1 MTTMNRPAPQPEPV
15 RQEPSPWAEP
25 PLAKLAIVI
34 DDFGLDKEI
43 AKKFLDLPLSITF
56 SVLPHQ
62 PHSKEIAQLVHSRRR
77 QVMLHLP
84 MEPQGYPK
92 TKPGAGSLLL
102 TMSSSRI
109 KETISASLESHPHVA
124 GVNNHMGS
132 KFTEDE
138 GSMRIVMKE
147 LTHRKLF
154 FLDSFTSPKS
164 VGYSLAKEFKIPA
177 GRRDIFLDH
186 EISETAIRAQLKKA
200 IRKARVEG
208 SAIAIGHP
216 HEATLRVL
224 ASEAQRFKEEKV
236 AVVPAGELME
246 AN

>member
-1 MTTMNRPAPQPEPV
+1 MPET
-15 RQEPSPWAEP
+15 EPSIAR
-25 PLAKLAIVI
+25 LAIVI
-34 DDFGLDKEI
+34 DDFGLDMKI
-43 AKKFLDLPLSITF
+43 ARKFLDLPFPVTF

-62 PHSKEIAQLVHSRRR
+62 PHSKEIAHLANGRGR

-92 TKPGAGSLLL
+92 TNPGTGSLLL
-102 TMSSSRI
+102 TMSSARI
-109 KETISASLESHPHVA
+109 EETLRASLESHPHVV

-132 KFTEDE
+132 RFTEDE
-138 GSMRIVMKE
+138 GSMRIVLKE
-147 LTHRKLF
+147 LNRRKLF

-164 VGYSLAKEFKIPA
+164 VGYSLAKGFKVPA

-186 EISETAIRAQLKKA
+186 DVSENAIRSQLHKA

-216 HEATLRVL
+216 HEATLKVL
-224 ASEAQRFKEEKV
+224 AENAGRFNEEKV